1 MFPVLAGGFP
11 TTGPPRKSLAIVLK
25 KEWEVGPN
33 LNWVVK
39 AAGLTNLLSNKD
51 IILRNLVLFASWNS
65 GVNKALYLQ
74 PRVIIMNLH
83 FLWV

>member
-1 MFPVLAGGFP
+1 M
-11 TTGPPRKSLAIVLK
+11 
-25 KEWEVGPN
+25 GPN
-33 LNWVVK
+33 LNWVLK
-39 AAGLTNLLSNKD
+39 AAGLPNLLSNKD

-65 GVNKALYLQ
+65 GFDKALYLE